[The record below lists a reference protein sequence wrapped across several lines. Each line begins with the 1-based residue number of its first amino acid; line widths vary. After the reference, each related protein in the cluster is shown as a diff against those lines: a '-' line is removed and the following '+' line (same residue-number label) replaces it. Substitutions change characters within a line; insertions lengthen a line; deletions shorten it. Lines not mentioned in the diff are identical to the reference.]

1 MTETEIIKSVT
12 TITARKETRE
22 IINAFLSCVREAL
35 KDGEQVKLKDIGT
48 LKVVTPKPSKRRN
61 PRTGEVIE
69 VAEKRTVKFKAS
81 PNFIKNI
88 LNGGKEA

>member
-1 MTETEIIKSVT
+1 MNETEIIKNVK

-35 KDGEQVKLKDIGT
+35 KDGEQVRLKDLGT
-48 LKVVTPKPSKRRN
+48 LKVVTTKPSKRRN

-69 VAEKRTVKFKAS
+69 VAEKRTVKFKPS